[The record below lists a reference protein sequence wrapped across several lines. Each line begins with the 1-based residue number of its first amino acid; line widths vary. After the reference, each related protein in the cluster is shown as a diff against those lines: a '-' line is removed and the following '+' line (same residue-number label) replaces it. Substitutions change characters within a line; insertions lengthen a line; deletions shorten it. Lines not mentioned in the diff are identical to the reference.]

1 MQVDVFLNLEG
12 TRHALG
18 RLTDEEGGIAFQYA
32 SGFLQSG
39 LEVSPFG
46 MPASSVVRHLPRN
59 VFEGLPGF
67 VADSLPDA
75 WGGFLLDQYLQR
87 HQRCLRTMSPIERLC
102 WGGSGGMGALEYE
115 PAADIEDCELD
126 DIRLELLAH
135 DVADLLESRSQEA
148 VSSVLS
154 PATSSD

>member
-46 MPASSVVRHLPRN
+46 MPASGISLETSLK
-59 VFEGLPGF
+59 VFRASSPTRFPTPGAAF
-67 VADSLPDA
+67 
-75 WGGFLLDQYLQR
+75 
-87 HQRCLRTMSPIERLC
+87 C
-102 WGGSGGMGALEYE
+102 WTSTFSGTKGA
-115 PAADIEDCELD
+115 
-126 DIRLELLAH
+126 
-135 DVADLLESRSQEA
+135 
-148 VSSVLS
+148 
-154 PATSSD
+154 

>member
-1 MQVDVFLNLEG
+1 
-12 TRHALG
+12 
-18 RLTDEEGGIAFQYA
+18 
-32 SGFLQSG
+32 
-39 LEVSPFG
+39 
-46 MPASSVVRHLPRN
+46 
-59 VFEGLPGF
+59 
-67 VADSLPDA
+67 
-75 WGGFLLDQYLQR
+75 
-87 HQRCLRTMSPIERLC
+87 
-102 WGGSGGMGALEYE
+102 MGALEYE